1 MVDDDID
8 LKNMR
13 PLGEDELDLYN
24 LAEDAP
30 QIAGIIDERPD
41 SMRSL
46 EEFRGSKKWK
56 VMSDENGIEDIKVTA
71 IETMDKQVVTS
82 SSSSSSSRNCGKSD
96 LSPPRGYDSTRESK
110 KTCSTRHDSE
120 CDYDVSP
127 PRKSRMYSDSDVS
140 PPRKLQ
146 AKRGSDDLVPR
157 KNNKGNDSD
166 SSPPRKYK
174 HSLALSLKR
183 RNAEASP
190 PVKEKNKRDLSPVRK
205 NKYHKNL
212 SPVRR
217 KTHDSDLSPVRK
229 SRNEAEKLVSGLRKT
244 KCDMS
249 PPRKSNQHSDLSP
262 PRQFRR
268 SEEYYGTSPRNSRKN
283 DINTNR
289 NQRPCSDTD
298 PSLPR
303 KASKR
308 GSPSVHLRKDNSG
321 ISVPARILKNDVVN
335 HSRTSGKYEHQ
346 DSFSVKSKQGDFR
359 ESSRQNKDHSV
370 IMRSVSPSRHRDRSE
385 SPLKKDRPQSSP
397 DLPRGKSKS
406 HAHSE
411 SSCSDNSPERLP
423 KRPRNSSSPLR
434 SASKGSESQGRG
446 KVEDK
451 RGQQDRRD
459 KIKGKMEKTL
469 DGKRAGLQV
478 AGELRQ
484 EISDFKRREDDLF
497 AQVSLITI

>member
-13 PLGEDELDLYN
+13 PLNEDELDLYN

-46 EEFRGSKKWK
+46 EEFRGSKRWK

-71 IETMDKQVVTS
+71 IETVDKQVVI
-82 SSSSSSSRNCGKSD
+82 SSSSSRNCGKSD

-110 KTCSTRHDSE
+110 KTCSTRYDSD
-120 CDYDVSP
+120 CNSDVSP
-127 PRKSRMYSDSDVS
+127 PRKSRICSDSDVS

-166 SSPPRKYK
+166 CSPPRKYK
-174 HSLALSLKR
+174 HNPALSPKR

-190 PVKEKNKRDLSPVRK
+190 PMKEKNKRDLSPARK
-205 NKYHKNL
+205 NKHHRNL
-212 SPVRR
+212 SPIRR
-217 KTHDSDLSPVRK
+217 KTHESDLSPVRK
-229 SRNEAEKLVSGLRKT
+229 SKNEAEKPVSGLRKT
-244 KCDMS
+244 KCDVS
-249 PPRKSNQHSDLSP
+249 PPKKSNQHSDLSP
-262 PRQFRR
+262 PRKFRR

-283 DINTNR
+283 DSKTNR
-289 NQRPCSDTD
+289 NQRPYSDTD

-303 KASKR
+303 KTLKH

-321 ISVPARILKNDVVN
+321 ASASVRILKNDVVN

-346 DSFSVKSKQGDFR
+346 ESISVKSKQGDLR
-359 ESSRQNKDHSV
+359 ESSRQNKDRTL
-370 IMRSVSPSRHRDRSE
+370 MGPVSPSRHHDRSE
-385 SPLKKDRPQSSP
+385 SPRKKDRPQSSP
-397 DLPRGKSKS
+397 DLPRRKSKS

-411 SSCSDNSPERLP
+411 SSCSDSSPERLP
-423 KRPRNSSSPLR
+423 KRPRNASSPLR
-434 SASKGSESQGRG
+434 SASKGNDSQGRG

-451 RGQQDRRD
+451 RGHQDERD
-459 KIKGKMEKTL
+459 KMKGKIGKTL

>member
-13 PLGEDELDLYN
+13 PLDEDELVLYN

-46 EEFRGSKKWK
+46 EEFRGSKRWK

-71 IETMDKQVVTS
+71 IETVDKQVVT
-82 SSSSSSSRNCGKSD
+82 SSSSRNCGKSD
-96 LSPPRGYDSTRESK
+96 LSPPRGYDSSRESK
-110 KTCSTRHDSE
+110 KTCSTHHDSE

-127 PRKSRMYSDSDVS
+127 PRKSRIYSDSDVS

-157 KNNKGNDSD
+157 RSNKGNDSD
-166 SSPPRKYK
+166 CSPPRKYK
-174 HSLALSLKR
+174 RSPALSPKR
-183 RNAEASP
+183 RNTEASP
-190 PVKEKNKRDLSPVRK
+190 PVKEKDKRDI
-205 NKYHKNL
+205 

-217 KTHDSDLSPVRK
+217 NKLYRNLSPIRRKTHESDLSPVRK
-229 SRNEAEKLVSGLRKT
+229 SRNEAEKPVSGLRKT
-244 KCDMS
+244 KCDVS
-249 PPRKSNQHSDLSP
+249 PPKKSNQHSDLSP
-262 PRQFRR
+262 PRKFRR

-283 DINTNR
+283 DNKTNR
-289 NQRPCSDTD
+289 NQRPYSDTD

-303 KASKR
+303 KTLKHA
-308 GSPSVHLRKDNSG
+308 SPSVHLRKDNSG
-321 ISVPARILKNDVVN
+321 ASSSVRILKNDVN

-346 DSFSVKSKQGDFR
+346 ESFSVKSKQGDFR
-359 ESSRQNKDHSV
+359 ESSRQNKDQTV
-370 IMRSVSPSRHRDRSE
+370 IMGSVSPSRHRDRSD
-385 SPLKKDRPQSSP
+385 SPRKKDRPQSSP
-397 DLPRGKSKS
+397 DLPRRKSKS

-423 KRPRNSSSPLR
+423 KRPGNASSPVR
-434 SASKGSESQGRG
+434 SASKGNDSQGRG
-446 KVEDK
+446 KVEDR
-451 RGQQDRRD
+451 RGHQDERD
-459 KIKGKMEKTL
+459 KMKGKMEKTL

-484 EISDFKRREDDLF
+484 EMSDFKRREDDLF
-497 AQVSLITI
+497 AQVSLVTI